1 MYYSGFQSNAFQRNA
16 FQIVGSALPSIPITR
31 GGYKKEGL
39 HKKEREHNRSF
50 TKSVKESLRELLDDP
65 VAVEQVKD
73 IVAPYSNSK
82 SITASS
88 IDFRLLAQNVE
99 AAQRLIALAQ
109 EFQQEKDDEIA
120 IMLLM

>member
-1 MYYSGFQSNAFQRNA
+1 MYYSGFQSNAFQSNA
-16 FQIVGSALPSIPITR
+16 CQIVRQVVSGFGTR
-31 GGYKKEGL
+31 GGYKKQTE
-39 HKKEREHNRSF
+39 HKKERDHNRSF

-82 SITASS
+82 TLTASS
-88 IDFRLLAQNVE
+88 IDFRLLALNVE

>member
-1 MYYSGFQSNAFQRNA
+1 MAFSGFQSNAFQGSA
-16 FQIVGSALPSIPITR
+16 FQIVRQVVSGFGTR
-31 GGYKKEGL
+31 GGFKKEGL

-82 SITASS
+82 HLTASS

-99 AAQRLIALAQ
+99 AAQRVIALAQ
-109 EFQQEKDDEIA
+109 AFQQEKDDEIA
-120 IMLLM
+120 IMLLI